1 MRIGVLALQ
10 GAFAE
15 HVVMLETLG
24 VRTVLVRLPE
34 HLDGLDG
41 LILPG
46 GESTSMR
53 LLAQDFALVEA
64 LRAFA
69 ASRPVWG
76 VCAGLVLLARD
87 IGGEE
92 SLLGALD
99 ITVARNAYGRQR
111 DSFVAEVSVAD
122 IAEAE
127 RPFPAVFIRA
137 PRITD
142 VGPDVTVLARHR
154 GEPVAV
160 RQGWLMATA
169 FHPELTA
176 DGRLHAW
183 FLERCR
189 ECAGILD
196 SERRQ

>member
-15 HVVMLETLG
+15 HVAMLDALG
-24 VRTVLVRLPE
+24 ARIVLVRLPG

-53 LLAQDFALVEA
+53 LLARDFALVEA
-64 LRAFA
+64 LRIFA

-76 VCAGLVLLARD
+76 VCAGLILLARD

-92 SLLGALD
+92 PLLGVLD
-99 ITVARNAYGRQR
+99 IVVARNAYGRQR

-122 IAEAE
+122 IVEAE
-127 RPFPAVFIRA
+127 RPFLAVFIRA
-137 PRITD
+137 PRILA
-142 VGPDVTVLARHR
+142 VGSGVTVLARCR
-154 GEPVAV
+154 DEPVAV
-160 RQGWLMATA
+160 RQGRLLATA
-169 FHPELTA
+169 FHPELTR
-176 DGRLHAW
+176 DGRLHAH
-183 FLERCR
+183 FLEMC
-189 ECAGILD
+189 EGQ
-196 SERRQ
+196 S

>member
-15 HVVMLETLG
+15 HVAMLDTLG
-24 VRTVLVRLPE
+24 ARTVLVRLPE

-53 LLAQDFALVEA
+53 LLAQDFALTGA
-64 LRAFA
+64 LRGFA
-69 ASRPVWG
+69 ARLPVWG

-87 IGGEE
+87 VAGEP
-92 SLLGALD
+92 SLLDGLD
-99 ITVARNAYGRQR
+99 IGVARNAYGRQR
-111 DSFVAEVSVAD
+111 DSFVATVAMAGISD
-122 IAEAE
+122 SE

-137 PRITD
+137 PRIVATG
-142 VGPDVTVLARHR
+142 VNVTILARYR

-160 RQGWLMATA
+160 RQGRLMATA
-169 FHPELTA
+169 FHPELT
-176 DGRLHAW
+176 DDVRLHA
-183 FLERCR
+183 FFVGL
-189 ECAGILD
+189 CAG
-196 SERRQ
+196 QQ

>member
-15 HVVMLETLG
+15 HVAMLDALG
-24 VRTVLVRLPE
+24 ARTVLVRLPG

-53 LLAQDFALVEA
+53 LLARDFALVEA

-76 VCAGLVLLARD
+76 VCAGLILLARD

-92 SLLGALD
+92 PLMGALD

-122 IAEAE
+122 IVEAE

-137 PRITD
+137 PRILA
-142 VGPDVTVLARHR
+142 VGSGVTVLARCR
-154 GEPVAV
+154 DEPVGV
-160 RQGWLMATA
+160 RQGRLLATA
-169 FHPELTA
+169 FHPELTR
-176 DGRLHAW
+176 DGRLHVW

>member
-15 HVVMLETLG
+15 YVAMLDALG
-24 VRTVLVRLPE
+24 ARTVLSRLPG

-53 LLAQDFALVEA
+53 LLARDFALVEA

-76 VCAGLVLLARD
+76 VCAGLILLARD
-87 IGGEE
+87 IVGEE
-92 SLLGALD
+92 PLMGALD

-111 DSFVAEVSVAD
+111 DSFVAEVSVVD
-122 IAEAE
+122 IVEAE

-137 PRITD
+137 PRILA
-142 VGPDVTVLARHR
+142 VGSGVTVLARCR
-154 GEPVAV
+154 DEPVGV
-160 RQGWLMATA
+160 RQGRLLATA
-169 FHPELTA
+169 FHPELTR
-176 DGRLHAW
+176 DGRLHVW